1 MASSAPEPLSPR
13 AREIVGVARE
23 LLESDGPGGLSM
35 RRIAGRLGIRAPSIY
50 KHVPDKQALEAAIVS
65 AGFEE
70 AAERFEAA
78 VRDAPDPLAA
88 VGAAYRAF
96 ARDHPHLYGLMFNG
110 PLPRERLVPGVE
122 ARAAAPVIEAVGGDE
137 HTARAAFAFA
147 HGMVVLELA
156 GRFPSDA
163 DLDAAWARGLDALS
177 TASASPA
184 AGRGGAREGAG
195 PPGRAP

>member
-1 MASSAPEPLSPR
+1 MASSAAETLSPR
-13 AREIVGVARE
+13 AREIVAAARE
-23 LLESDGPGGLSM
+23 LLERDGRDGLSM
-35 RRIAGRLGIRAPSIY
+35 RRIADRLGIRAPSIY

-78 VRDAPDPLAA
+78 LRDADVVEPPLAA
-88 VGAAYRAF
+88 VGRAYREF
-96 ARDHPHLYGLMFNG
+96 AREHPHLYDLMMSG

-137 HTARAAFAFA
+137 HAARAAFAFA

-156 GRFPSDA
+156 DRFPPGA
-163 DLDAAWARGLDALS
+163 DIDAAWARGLAALAADRDA
-177 TASASPA
+177 
-184 AGRGGAREGAG
+184 
-195 PPGRAP
+195 